1 MLVGR
6 WTKESTIS
14 IAEAESIPSPFL
26 LNTFTD
32 LKPTINYNNK
42 FEYIPILT
50 ANIYADLLIIFVT
63 FSGILYSRKN
73 IINKWYEKY
82 RLSAM
87 IADIL
92 IGVLY
97 LLLARYITYQFKLN
111 FDLFT
116 FTLFAVFIQIILDF
130 TFYLFFSI
138 IPKGNNH
145 MLDFFKK
152 YAKEVG
158 INALLGDSILV
169 VVGVIISAFLNE
181 KSFDYNIVM
190 LILSIYIAPYLIYMK
205 D

>member
-1 MLVGR
+1 MKGVLILL
-6 WTKESTIS
+6 IS
-14 IAEAESIPSPFL
+14 LIITFL
-26 LNTFTD
+26 LNKFTN
-32 LKPTINYNNK
+32 LKPLINYNDK

-63 FSGILYSRKN
+63 FSGILYSKQN
-73 IINKWYEKY
+73 IISKWYKKY

-97 LLLARYITYQFKLN
+97 LLIARFIVFHFKLDV
-111 FDLFT
+111 DLFK
-116 FTLFAVFIQIILDF
+116 FTLLALVVQIILDF

-138 IPKGNNH
+138 IPKGNND
-145 MLDFFKK
+145 MLDFFKQ

-158 INALLGDSILV
+158 VNALLGDSILV
-169 VVGVIISAFLNE
+169 IVGVIISAFLNN
-181 KSFDYNIVM
+181 KSFDYNIIM
-190 LILSIYIAPYLIYMK
+190 LIISIYIAPYLIYMN

>member
-1 MLVGR
+1 MKGVLILL
-6 WTKESTIS
+6 IS
-14 IAEAESIPSPFL
+14 LIITFL
-26 LNTFTD
+26 LNKFTN
-32 LKPTINYNNK
+32 LKPLINYNDK

-63 FSGILYSRKN
+63 FSGILYSKQN
-73 IINKWYEKY
+73 IISKWYKKY

-97 LLLARYITYQFKLN
+97 LLLARFIVYHFKLDV
-111 FDLFT
+111 DLFK
-116 FTLFAVFIQIILDF
+116 FTLLALVVQIILDF

-138 IPKGNNH
+138 IPKGNND
-145 MLDFFKK
+145 MLDFFKQ

-158 INALLGDSILV
+158 VNALLGDSILV
-169 VVGVIISAFLNE
+169 IVGVIISAFLNN
-181 KSFDYNIVM
+181 KSFDYNIIM
-190 LILSIYIAPYLIYMK
+190 LIISIYIAPYLIYMN

>member
-1 MLVGR
+1 MIGFIRFFFVLL
-6 WTKESTIS
+6 
-14 IAEAESIPSPFL
+14 IAYL
-26 LNTFTD
+26 LNKFTN
-32 LKPTINYNNK
+32 LKPTVNYNNK

-50 ANIYADLLIIFVT
+50 ANIYADLLIIFIT
-63 FSGILYSRKN
+63 FSGVLYSKQN
-73 IINKWYEKY
+73 IISKWYKKY

-97 LLLARYITYQFKLN
+97 LLLARFIVYHFKLDV
-111 FDLFT
+111 DLFK
-116 FTLFAVFIQIILDF
+116 FTLLALAIQLVLDY

-138 IPKGNNH
+138 IPKGQND

-158 INALLGDSILV
+158 VNALLGDSILV
-169 VVGVIISAFLNE
+169 IVAVIISSFLNQL
-181 KSFDYNIVM
+181 SFDYNMVL
-190 LILSIYIAPYLIYMK
+190 LILSIYIAPYLIYMN

>member
-1 MLVGR
+1 MQGVIILLIFLLL
-6 WTKESTIS
+6 T
-14 IAEAESIPSPFL
+14 FL
-26 LNTFTD
+26 LNKFTN

-73 IINKWYEKY
+73 IINQWYKKY

-97 LLLARYITYQFKLN
+97 LLLARYIVFYFKLN
-111 FDLFT
+111 LDLFT
-116 FTLFAVFIQIILDF
+116 FTLLAIIIQIILDF
-130 TFYLFFSI
+130 SFYLFFSI
-138 IPKGNNH
+138 IPKGNND
-145 MLDFFKK
+145 MLDYFKK
-152 YAKEVG
+152 YSKEVG

-169 VVGVIISAFLNE
+169 VVGVIISAFLNQM
-181 KSFDYNIVM
+181 SFDYNIII
-190 LILSIYIAPYLIYMK
+190 LILSIYITPYLIYMK